1 LSLAQM
7 HGQQKGNRV
16 TLRISQEELAN
27 FLGVSRQVVN
37 QYLQG
42 WKGRGWVDIGRGS
55 VTVLDQAALKGAT
68 QKS

>member
-1 LSLAQM
+1 M
-7 HGQQKGNRV
+7 

-42 WKGRGWVDIGRGS
+42 WKARGWVDIGRGS